1 MNRIGSKSPS
11 ESRGFPKGGLV
22 PLRRRVVSEANPHF
36 PQKMYAPGEVFE
48 C

>member
-1 MNRIGSKSPS
+1 MKGNRTKSPS

-22 PLRRRVVSEANPHF
+22 PLWRRTASGTSLHF
-36 PQKMYAPGEVFE
+36 PQKMRAPKEVFG